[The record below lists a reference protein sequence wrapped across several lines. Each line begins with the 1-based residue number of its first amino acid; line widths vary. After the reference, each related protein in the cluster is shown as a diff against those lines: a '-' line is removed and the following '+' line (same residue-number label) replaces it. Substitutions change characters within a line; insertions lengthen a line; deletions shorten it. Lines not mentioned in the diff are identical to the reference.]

1 MACRGWLGQVAACRG
16 NARQGFIKSIVS
28 DAMNFEKSNDTKIL
42 ESVLEGASV
51 GDLVTY
57 EELSKAIGRDV
68 RKFAQPSLCSARRGL
83 LNAKRIVFGCET
95 GVGLKRLNDEE
106 IVHSSESDRRRMK
119 RAATR
124 AIKKLAVVNFEG
136 LSEELKRQHVV
147 ASAQLGAIE
156 MFSGKNAT
164 KKIESKVDGSKTT
177 LAIGETLQMFG

>member
-1 MACRGWLGQVAACRG
+1 
-16 NARQGFIKSIVS
+16 
-28 DAMNFEKSNDTKIL
+28 MNFEKANDTKIL
-42 ESVLEGASV
+42 ESVLGEAKV
-51 GDLVTY
+51 GDLITY
-57 EELSKAIGRDV
+57 DELSKAIGRDV
-68 RKFAQPSLCSARRGL
+68 RKFAQPSLSSARRGL
-83 LNAKRIVFGCET
+83 LRDKHFVFACET

-106 IVHSSESDRRRMK
+106 IVLSSESDRRRMK

-124 AIKKLAVVNFEG
+124 AIKKLTVVKFEG

-164 KKIESKVDGSKTT
+164 KKIESQVDGSKTT